1 MDKTIR
7 MDKAL
12 PLPVVLP
19 LLAVYILLA
28 ALGLH
33 YHELWLDESQHF
45 LIGRDSDSLG
55 ALYWNMR
62 YDGHPRLWNF
72 MIFFVT
78 HFITRSYVGMQV
90 MHLIISALSALLLL
104 RYAPFSLWVKVLIL
118 SGYYFLFEFSVL
130 SRNYALGVLLLFAVC
145 VLLRES
151 HRRLVLIGVLLILL
165 CNAHLFFAFAAMGV
179 FVYLVMEYRG
189 EWFSWRMGVF
199 TLLFVAGLVSVI
211 IQTRTPP
218 EESFHH
224 VYPGEWFSGKNIS
237 FAALAVVRGW
247 LPVPRVRE
255 LMEGH
260 FWNSYFFSPQHVPP
274 FFQLLLLGALLLLP
288 GMVLRRDRKAMVFY
302 YFSFFWIWAFFIVT
316 QQTATRYFG
325 MVYIYFLAA
334 WWIGGGGMDG
344 VSLPVRLSLYGILAI
359 QVGVGL
365 VAYEQDIVRPFSSS
379 KDVADFL
386 FERGL
391 DKQTVLVDGYNGVPM
406 VSAYLGRP
414 LYCTTADLSGSYVV
428 WKTRYWPRPRP
439 TIGEEIARSSYL
451 QGLGRY
457 VLVSNL
463 RLDTGRIV
471 VGKKSWTLACLA
483 SFTNSVVKEHYFIY
497 QSQEN
502 Q

>member
-1 MDKTIR
+1 MDK
-7 MDKAL
+7 
-12 PLPVVLP
+12 PLSLAVVLP
-19 LLAVYILLA
+19 LLGVYVLLS

-45 LIGRDSDSLG
+45 LIGRDSDSIG
-55 ALYWNMR
+55 SLYWNMR
-62 YDGHPRLWNF
+62 YDGHPRLWNI

-78 HFITRSYVGMQV
+78 HFVTRSYVGMQV
-90 MHLIISALSALLLL
+90 MHLVIAGLSAFVLL
-104 RYAPFSLWVKVLIL
+104 RYAPFSLWVKIAIL

-130 SRNYALGVLLLFAVC
+130 SRNYALGVLLLFVVC
-145 VLLRES
+145 MLLRES
-151 HRRLVLIGVLLILL
+151 RRRLVWMGFLLVLL

-179 FVYLVMEYRG
+179 FVYLAMEYRG
-189 EWFSWRMGVF
+189 EWLTWRFGVF
-199 TLLFVAGLVSVI
+199 ALLFLAGLVSVV
-211 IQTRTPP
+211 IQTRTPS

-224 VYPGEWFSGKNIS
+224 VYPGEWLSGKNLS

-247 LPVPRVRE
+247 LPVPRVKE

-260 FWNSYFFSPQHVPP
+260 FWNSYIFSPQHVSPV
-274 FFQLLLLGALLLLP
+274 FQVLLLGALMLLP

-302 YFSFFWIWAFFIVT
+302 YVCFFWIWAFFIVT

-334 WWIGGGGMDG
+334 WWLAGGELAG
-344 VSLPVRLSLYGILAI
+344 VVRPVRLVLYGILSV
-359 QVGVGL
+359 QVVVGL
-365 VAYEQDIVRPFSSS
+365 IAYEQDIIRPFSSS

-386 FERGL
+386 RERGL
-391 DKQTVLVDGYNGVPM
+391 DKELVLVDGYNGVPM
-406 VSAYLGRP
+406 VSAYLGKP

-439 TIGEEIARSSYL
+439 KIGEEIARSSYL
-451 QGLGRY
+451 QGLDRY

-463 RLDTGRIV
+463 KLDTGRIV